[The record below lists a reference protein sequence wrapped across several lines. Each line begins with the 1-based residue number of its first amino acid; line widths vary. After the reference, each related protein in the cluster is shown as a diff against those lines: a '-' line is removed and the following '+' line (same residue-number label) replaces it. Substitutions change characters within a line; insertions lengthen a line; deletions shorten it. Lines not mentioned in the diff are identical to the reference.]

1 LLVWGLGVELGE
13 FAVLCELDKIGLNP
27 GLDHAMEALNVI
39 LRLKTSGGLM
49 IQGVAI
55 FLQINISIIS
65 EEGHEDISFEQTLLD
80 LRTLAI
86 LHVILKGL
94 AQVNGAICVI
104 VLKVKVLGHCLF
116 NDRNVALA
124 HVTLGLK
131 ARQFQLHLPDL
142 S

>member
-1 LLVWGLGVELGE
+1 MLVRGLGVELGE
-13 FAVLCELDKIGLNP
+13 FAVLCELDEIGLNP
-27 GLDHAMEALNVI
+27 GLDHSMEALNVI
-39 LRLKTSGGLM
+39 LRLETSGGLV
-49 IQGVAI
+49 IQGVAV

-80 LRTLAI
+80 LHTLAI

-94 AQVNGAICVI
+94 AQVNGAIGVI
-104 VLKVKVLGHCLF
+104 VLQVKVLGHCLLD
-116 NDRNVALA
+116 DRDVALA